1 LRFSAPGAEV
11 ADGRGYVTTALI
23 YAIVSI
29 PLFLIVVKTAKEN
42 VKPVGKPQ
50 KFYLKETLGNL
61 VKNKYFMIVTLIIAI
76 QMTTF
81 MRRIAVTSYYVIYCL
96 GSFALIS
103 IIMTIPS
110 LGAIVGSFFVPV
122 LAKRMGKRN
131 LLMGS
136 MIIQGI
142 GLLVIFFAPFDNIPM

>member
-1 LRFSAPGAEV
+1 
-11 ADGRGYVTTALI
+11 
-23 YAIVSI
+23 
-29 PLFLIVVKTAKEN
+29 
-42 VKPVGKPQ
+42 
-50 KFYLKETLGNL
+50 
-61 VKNKYFMIVTLIIAI
+61 MIVTLIMAL
-76 QMTTF
+76 QMTAF
-81 MRRIAVTSYYVIYCL
+81 MGRIAVTSYYVIYCL

-142 GLLVIFFAPFDNIPM
+142 GLLVIFFAPFDNIPMVIIGCCIFGLFNVGFPMTLSMVSDSVDYMELKTGVRTDVQLMLHMVWQQNSATQ